1 MAVIHSRTAVA
12 APAIEREAQA
22 LIPTRFTWN
31 RDLQMLAE
39 LPAVACARQERAE
52 AVVRGFD
59 PMPAARSNGL

>member
-1 MAVIHSRTAVA
+1 MAVVHSRTAVA

-22 LIPTRFTWN
+22 LIPTRFN
-31 RDLQMLAE
+31 RDLQMFAE

-59 PMPAARSNGL
+59 AMPAARSNGL